1 MKKSLFVALLC
12 MLTVLPNAAFSQTA
26 GTTLSLRAYFDD
38 GTPVE
43 GTVTLGQVHVLS
55 ADTILA
61 TTTLSRG
68 FTSVVQALSST
79 TLYNITL
86 TSPGGAQLLK
96 FPITTA
102 LINPENLQRAGI
114 HIVLHKGDNTL
125 KSAHIEVSLGF

>member
-1 MKKSLFVALLC
+1 MKKYLFVALLC
-12 MLTVLPNAAFSQTA
+12 MLTILPNAAFSQTT
-26 GTTLSLRAYFDD
+26 GTTLSMRAYFDD
-38 GTPVE
+38 GTPAE

-61 TTTLSRG
+61 TKTLSHG
-68 FTSVVQALSST
+68 FTSVVETLSST

-102 LINPENLQRAGI
+102 LINPENLKRAEI
-114 HIVLHKGDNTL
+114 HIVLHKADNSL
-125 KSAHIEVSLGF
+125 KSAHIEVSMGF